1 MSDFKNPSN
10 GSGGA
15 TWGDITGTLSSQT
28 DLQAALP
35 TAVTWTLTGAW
46 STNTTYSTRAFVQ
59 TVGSNIWMSGVLKV
73 ATAGVP
79 TNASLTLSMTGSG
92 YKIDPIYE
100 QYQTVFR
107 AGFRSSAG
115 DMFQVFGVRGAD
127 DVTILIYT
135 LSLNPVGSCLR
146 AENPVNRTNPMT
158 WGADMALICDL
169 GMWVVA
175 A

>member
-15 TWGDITGTLSSQT
+15 AWGDITGTLSSQT

-59 TVGSNIWMSGVLKV
+59 TVGSNIWMGGTLVVSTSGQ
-73 ATAGVP
+73 P
-79 TNASLTLSMTGSG
+79 TNASLSLSMVGSG
-92 YKIDPIYE
+92 YKLDPLYVLN
-100 QYQTVFR
+100 QTVFY
-107 AGFRSSAG
+107 ATFADSVSIYHCHGT
-115 DMFQVFGVRGAD
+115 MVD
-127 DVTILIYT
+127 DVTIQLYT
-135 LSLNPVGSCLR
+135 LSLNPVASCLR
-146 AENPVNRTNPMT
+146 AENPINRTNPKT
-158 WGADMALICDL
+158 WDAGDSLICHL